1 MKYLQCT
8 INEQDGTSERD
19 TEMYLE
25 LPDAVTFEDEETMFR
40 AFTLDW
46 YSDGEYEDE
55 EYGTVW
61 FASMGLSVSF
71 CVEHIDT
78 KAEWDTLVKYN
89 YNSTAKF
96 LQHLPNA
103 KEYAK
108 EYNGKYGYDA

>member
-1 MKYLQCT
+1 MKYLNCV

-19 TEMYLE
+19 TNMYLE
-25 LPDAVTFEDEETMFR
+25 LPDAVTDEDAEAMFR

-61 FASMGLSVSF
+61 FASMGLSVAF

-78 KAEWDTLVKYN
+78 KEEWDTLVKYN
-89 YNSTAKF
+89 HNSTVKF
-96 LQHLPNA
+96 LFHLPNRD
-103 KEYAK
+103 KYE
-108 EYNGKYGYDA
+108 GKYTGRYE